1 MLFNSAN
8 QGAANDRMGF
18 ARLFTLSLIAPL
30 LRIDKPAPL
39 PPYCPERKTGD
50 SNRMCDE
57 FIHQGLTHDPTVS
70 RRTFGLGAAATAVAL
85 HAPAATAQ
93 AKVVETDV
101 NVPMASGVS
110 DSALFYPE
118 GKGSWPAVLVWTDIL
133 GLRPVFREMGQRLAA
148 QGYVVLVP
156 NPFYRNAK
164 APVVDGT
171 FDFSKPEDRAK
182 VMPMAAALTADAN
195 ISDARSYVAFLDAQ
209 PQTDKKKKMG
219 VQGYCMG
226 GPLTFRT
233 AATAPDR
240 VGAAATFHGG
250 GLVTDKP
257 DSPHLLIPK
266 MKAEVLC
273 AVADNDDKR
282 DSTAKDTLKAAF
294 SAAHVTATV
303 EVYDGCNHGWT
314 VRGSQVY
321 NEAGAE
327 RAWAELLALYKRN
340 LT

>member
-1 MLFNSAN
+1 
-8 QGAANDRMGF
+8 
-18 ARLFTLSLIAPL
+18 
-30 LRIDKPAPL
+30 
-39 PPYCPERKTGD
+39 
-50 SNRMCDE
+50 MCDDL
-57 FIHQGLTHDPTVS
+57 IHQGLIHDPTVS
-70 RRTFGLGAAATAVAL
+70 RRAFGLGAAATIVLSSSVAE
-85 HAPAATAQ
+85 AQ
-93 AKVVETDV
+93 VKVVQKDV
-101 NVPMASGVS
+101 DVPMASGVA

-118 GKGSWPAVLVWTDIL
+118 GRGSWPAVLVWTDIL

-148 QGYVVLVP
+148 EGYVVLVP

-164 APVVDGT
+164 APVVDGS

-195 ISDARSYVAFLDAQ
+195 ISDAKSYVTFLDAQ
-209 PQTDKKKKMG
+209 PQTDRQKKMG

-233 AATAPDR
+233 AATAPER

-266 MKAEVLC
+266 MKAEIFC
-273 AVADNDDKR
+273 AVADNDDKS
-282 DSTAKDTLKAAF
+282 DPAAKDKLKEAFAAAHLKAK
-294 SAAHVTATV
+294 V
-303 EVYDGCNHGWT
+303 EVYEGCNHGWT

-321 NEAGAE
+321 NEVGAE
-327 RAWAELLALYKRN
+327 RAWTELTALYKRN
-340 LT
+340 LA

>member
-1 MLFNSAN
+1 MSTFNSA
-8 QGAANDRMGF
+8 G
-18 ARLFTLSLIAPL
+18 FTLAAP
-30 LRIDKPAPL
+30 PAA
-39 PPYCPERKTGD
+39 
-50 SNRMCDE
+50 
-57 FIHQGLTHDPTVS
+57 VS
-70 RRTFGLGAAATAVAL
+70 AAAIC
-85 HAPAATAQ
+85 
-93 AKVVETDV
+93 
-101 NVPMASGVS
+101 
-110 DSALFYPE
+110 FPE
-118 GKGSWPAVLVWTDIL
+118 GKGKWPAVLVWTDIL
-133 GLRPVFREMGQRLAA
+133 GLRPVFRELGHRLAT

-164 APVVDGT
+164 APVVGDT
-171 FDFSKPEDRAK
+171 FDFSKAEDRAK
-182 VMPMAAALTADAN
+182 VMPLAAALTADAGV
-195 ISDARSYVAFLDAQ
+195 SDAKSYVAFLDAQ

-233 AATAPDR
+233 AATAADR
-240 VGAAATFHGG
+240 VGSAATFHGG

-282 DSTAKDTLKAAF
+282 EPAAKDTLKAAF
-294 SAAHVTATV
+294 ATAHLTATV

-340 LT
+340 LA

>member
-1 MLFNSAN
+1 
-8 QGAANDRMGF
+8 
-18 ARLFTLSLIAPL
+18 
-30 LRIDKPAPL
+30 
-39 PPYCPERKTGD
+39 
-50 SNRMCDE
+50 MCDD

-70 RRTFGLGAAATAVAL
+70 RRAFVVSSAASVVLSSAS
-85 HAPAATAQ
+85 AAAQ
-93 AKVVETDV
+93 AKVMEKDV

-118 GKGSWPAVLVWTDIL
+118 GKGPWPGVLVWTDIL
-133 GLRPVFREMGQRLAA
+133 GLRPVFREMGRRLAA
-148 QGYVVLVP
+148 EGYVVLVP

-164 APVVDGT
+164 APIVDGS

-182 VMPMAAALTADAN
+182 VMPMAAALTAEAN
-195 ISDARSYVAFLDAQ
+195 ISDAKSYVAFLDQ
-209 PQTDKKKKMG
+209 QSQTDKKKKMG

-233 AATAPDR
+233 AATQADR
-240 VGAAATFHGG
+240 IGAAATFHGG

-257 DSPHLLIPK
+257 ESPHLLIPK

-273 AVADNDDKR
+273 CVADNDDQR
-282 DSTAKDTLKAAF
+282 DPAAKDKLKEAF
-294 SAAHVTATV
+294 AAAHLKATV
-303 EVYDGCNHGWT
+303 EVYEGCSHGWT

-327 RAWAELLALYKRN
+327 RAWAELTALYKRD
-340 LT
+340 LS

>member
-1 MLFNSAN
+1 
-8 QGAANDRMGF
+8 
-18 ARLFTLSLIAPL
+18 
-30 LRIDKPAPL
+30 
-39 PPYCPERKTGD
+39 
-50 SNRMCDE
+50 MCDD
-57 FIHQGLTHDPTVS
+57 FIHQGLTHDPTVT
-70 RRTFGLGAAATAVAL
+70 RRTFMVGSAATVMLTSANAG
-85 HAPAATAQ
+85 AQ
-93 AKVVETDV
+93 AKVVEKDV

-118 GKGSWPAVLVWTDIL
+118 GKGTWPAVLVWTDIL
-133 GLRPVFREMGQRLAA
+133 GLRPVFREMGSRLAA

-164 APVVDGT
+164 APVVDGS

-195 ISDARSYVAFLDAQ
+195 ISDAKSYTAFLDQQ

-233 AATAPDR
+233 AATVPDR
-240 VGAAATFHGG
+240 IGAAATFHGG

-257 DSPHLLIPK
+257 DSPYLMIPK

-273 AVADNDDKR
+273 CIADNDDKR
-282 DSTAKDTLKAAF
+282 DPSAKDKLKEAF
-294 SAAHVTATV
+294 AAAHLTATV
-303 EVYDGCNHGWT
+303 EVFEGCDHGWT

-327 RAWAELLALYKRN
+327 RAWSELTALYKRN
-340 LT
+340 LS

>member
-1 MLFNSAN
+1 
-8 QGAANDRMGF
+8 
-18 ARLFTLSLIAPL
+18 
-30 LRIDKPAPL
+30 
-39 PPYCPERKTGD
+39 
-50 SNRMCDE
+50 MCDDL
-57 FIHQGLTHDPTVS
+57 IHQGLIHDPTIS
-70 RRTFGLGAAATAVAL
+70 RRAFGLGAAATIVLSSSVA
-85 HAPAATAQ
+85 AAQ
-93 AKVVETDV
+93 VKVVQKDV
-101 NVPMASGVS
+101 DVPMSSGVA

-118 GKGSWPAVLVWTDIL
+118 GRGRWPAVLVWTDIL

-148 QGYVVLVP
+148 EGYVVLVP

-164 APVVDGT
+164 APVVDGS

-195 ISDARSYVAFLDAQ
+195 ISDAKSYVTFLDAL
-209 PQTDKKKKMG
+209 PQTNRKKKMG

-233 AATAPDR
+233 AATAPER
-240 VGAAATFHGG
+240 IGAAATFHGG

-257 DSPHLLIPK
+257 DSPYLMIPK
-266 MKAEVLC
+266 MKAEVVC

-282 DSTAKDTLKAAF
+282 DPAAKEKLKEAF
-294 SAAHVTATV
+294 AAAHLKATV

-327 RAWAELLALYKRN
+327 RAWAELTALYKRN
-340 LT
+340 LA

>member
-1 MLFNSAN
+1 MSYLLRNFLARSTT
-8 QGAANDRMGF
+8 GAASAILRIEEQE
-18 ARLFTLSLIAPL
+18 RLF
-30 LRIDKPAPL
+30 
-39 PPYCPERKTGD
+39 
-50 SNRMCDE
+50 MCDDL
-57 FIHQGLTHDPTVS
+57 IHQGLVHDPTIS
-70 RRTFGLGAAATAVAL
+70 RRAFGLGAAATVVLSSSVAG
-85 HAPAATAQ
+85 AQ
-93 AKVVETDV
+93 GKVVQKDV
-101 NVPMASGVS
+101 DVPMASGVA

-164 APVVDGT
+164 APVVDGS

-182 VMPMAAALTADAN
+182 IMPMAAALTADA
-195 ISDARSYVAFLDAQ
+195 IFSDAKSYVAFLDAQ
-209 PQTDKKKKMG
+209 PQTDRKKKMG

-226 GPLTFRT
+226 GPPTFRT
-233 AATAPDR
+233 AATAPER

-282 DSTAKDTLKAAF
+282 DPSAKDTLKAAF
-294 SAAHVTATV
+294 AAAHLKATV
-303 EVYDGCNHGWT
+303 EVYEGCNHGWT

-327 RAWAELLALYKRN
+327 RAWAELTALYKRN
-340 LT
+340 LA

>member
-1 MLFNSAN
+1 
-8 QGAANDRMGF
+8 
-18 ARLFTLSLIAPL
+18 
-30 LRIDKPAPL
+30 
-39 PPYCPERKTGD
+39 
-50 SNRMCDE
+50 MCDD

-70 RRTFGLGAAATAVAL
+70 RRAFGLATAATAVVYSAG
-85 HAPAATAQ
+85 ASAET
-93 AKVVETDV
+93 KVVEKDV
-101 NVPMASGVS
+101 NVPMASGAA

-118 GKGSWPAVLVWTDIL
+118 GKGSWPGVLVWTDIL

-164 APVVDGT
+164 APVVDGS

-195 ISDARSYVAFLDAQ
+195 ISDAKSYIAFLDAR
-209 PQTDKKKKMG
+209 PQTDKKKRMG

-240 VGAAATFHGG
+240 IGAAATFHGG

-257 DSPHLLIPK
+257 DSPHLLIPN

-282 DSTAKDTLKAAF
+282 DPSAKDKLKEAF
-294 SAAHVTATV
+294 AAAHLKATV
-303 EVYDGCNHGWT
+303 EVYEGCNHGWT

-321 NEAGAE
+321 NEAGAA
-327 RAWAELLALYKRN
+327 RAWAELTELYKRN
-340 LT
+340 LA

>member
-1 MLFNSAN
+1 
-8 QGAANDRMGF
+8 
-18 ARLFTLSLIAPL
+18 
-30 LRIDKPAPL
+30 
-39 PPYCPERKTGD
+39 
-50 SNRMCDE
+50 MCDD

-70 RRTFGLGAAATAVAL
+70 RRAFMAVTAATVVVSSTGAAA
-85 HAPAATAQ
+85 Q
-93 AKVVETDV
+93 DKVVEKDV

-118 GKGSWPAVLVWTDIL
+118 GKGPWPAVLVWTDIL
-133 GLRPVFREMGQRLAA
+133 GLRPVFREMGRRLAA
-148 QGYVVLVP
+148 EGYVVLVP

-164 APVVDGT
+164 APVVDGS

-195 ISDARSYVAFLDAQ
+195 ISDAKAYTTFLDAQ

-233 AATAPDR
+233 AATRADR
-240 VGAAATFHGG
+240 IGAAATFHGG

-257 DSPHLLIPK
+257 DSPYLMIPQ

-273 AVADNDDKR
+273 CVADNDDKR
-282 DSTAKDTLKAAF
+282 DPTAKDKLKESFA
-294 SAAHVTATV
+294 AAHLTATV
-303 EVYDGCNHGWT
+303 EVFTGCDHGWT

-327 RAWAELLALYKRN
+327 KAWSELTALYKRN
-340 LT
+340 LS